1 MPRIRTVKPEFWR
14 SPDIMELDDFQQ
26 LLYIGLWNF
35 TDDEGRGAYSPM
47 ALAADIFLRKYAD
60 DPKGVTADIETAFK
74 AYAKRD
80 MVTVY
85 RVEGRDYYQINHW
98 ADHQKINRPQKSK
111 IPPLDQA
118 EQIIHGGFTECSVNA
133 HGTINDDSRSAH
145 GGIMEDSLWERKGRE
160 GKDTES
166 VNTHGTITERSL
178 KANAPTPPTNYD
190 NLDALADAHAQDTN
204 HPVAP
209 GVYGTPQE
217 PRCQRHIGNP
227 NPPACG
233 GCAKARRWFEQQ
245 QAQANA
251 EAEAKRAEERRRAD
265 NCPYCEGGWRKG
277 TNPAEKCTHQ
287 PPKEHAA

>member
-35 TDDEGRGAYSPM
+35 TDDEGRGTYNPM

-60 DPKGVTADIETAFK
+60 DPKGVTADIENAFK

-118 EQIIHGGFTECSVNA
+118 EQVIHGAFTEQSVN
-133 HGTINDDSRSAH
+133 DH

-160 GKDTES
+160 GKERGEEGTES
-166 VNTHGTITERSL
+166 VNTHGTFTEPSL
-178 KANAPTPPTNYD
+178 NASNETPSPNYD
-190 NLDALADAHAQDTN
+190 NLDALANAHAQEINT
-204 HPVAP
+204 PVAP
-209 GVYGTPQE
+209 GVYGTPDE
-217 PRCQRHIGNP
+217 PRCQRHVSNP
-227 NPPACG
+227 NPPPCG
-233 GCAKARRWFEQQ
+233 GCAKARQWFEKQQ
-245 QAQANA
+245 TEAKA
-251 EAEAKRAEERRRAD
+251 EAERQRAEERARAD
-265 NCPYCEGGWRKG
+265 ACPYCEGGWRKG
-277 TNPAEKCTHQ
+277 TNPAQKCDHQ
-287 PPKEHAA
+287 PKEHAA

>member
-1 MPRIRTVKPEFWR
+1 
-14 SPDIMELDDFQQ
+14 
-26 LLYIGLWNF
+26 
-35 TDDEGRGAYSPM
+35 
-47 ALAADIFLRKYAD
+47 
-60 DPKGVTADIETAFK
+60 
-74 AYAKRD
+74 
-80 MVTVY
+80 
-85 RVEGRDYYQINHW
+85 
-98 ADHQKINRPQKSK
+98 
-111 IPPLDQA
+111 
-118 EQIIHGGFTECSVNA
+118 
-133 HGTINDDSRSAH
+133 
-145 GGIMEDSLWERKGRE
+145 MEDSLKP
-160 GKDTES
+160 
-166 VNTHGTITERSL
+166 
-178 KANAPTPPTNYD
+178 NAPTPPTNYD

-277 TNPAEKCTHQ
+277 TNPAEKCNHQ